1 MGNTINVQ
9 GSYIDI
15 HDNETVNL
23 SVSGAEVNVD
33 RAVVPTEK
41 EPSEGK
47 SEEEIARGIEALMPL
62 FTVKSQWVAIYRVL
76 VDFYGWPGELTAFCQ
91 RAEQLPFSH
100 ILVTIKPCRKRRMA
114 FLPSIISI
122 GKPFHSRIR

>member
-23 SVSGAEVNVD
+23 SVSGAKVNVD

-47 SEEEIARGIEALMPL
+47 SEEEIAR
-62 FTVKSQWVAIYRVL
+62 
-76 VDFYGWPGELTAFCQ
+76 
-91 RAEQLPFSH
+91 
-100 ILVTIKPCRKRRMA
+100 
-114 FLPSIISI
+114 
-122 GKPFHSRIR
+122 

>member
-1 MGNTINVQ
+1 MKNSEGTMGNTINVQ

-23 SVSGAEVNVD
+23 SVSGAKVNVD

-47 SEEEIARGIEALMPL
+47 SEEEIARGIE
-62 FTVKSQWVAIYRVL
+62 V
-76 VDFYGWPGELTAFCQ
+76 
-91 RAEQLPFSH
+91 
-100 ILVTIKPCRKRRMA
+100 
-114 FLPSIISI
+114 
-122 GKPFHSRIR
+122 GKATLI

>member
-33 RAVVPTEK
+33 
-41 EPSEGK
+41 
-47 SEEEIARGIEALMPL
+47 
-62 FTVKSQWVAIYRVL
+62 
-76 VDFYGWPGELTAFCQ
+76 
-91 RAEQLPFSH
+91 
-100 ILVTIKPCRKRRMA
+100 
-114 FLPSIISI
+114 
-122 GKPFHSRIR
+122 